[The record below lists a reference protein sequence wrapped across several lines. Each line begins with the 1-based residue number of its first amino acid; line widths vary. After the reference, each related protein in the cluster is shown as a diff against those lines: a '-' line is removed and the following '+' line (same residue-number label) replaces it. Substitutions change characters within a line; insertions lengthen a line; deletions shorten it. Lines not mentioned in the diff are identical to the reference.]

1 MSLGKPSVER
11 SSLMLS
17 AKTTFTKYLQ
27 NPYRVL
33 PVPGTPD
40 ESRFTKDF
48 NAAGIEYT
56 FYYETLGIQ
65 CLKLKNYKL
74 MNRRIFRILLST
86 LKIEKS
92 KYPIR
97 S

>member
-1 MSLGKPSVER
+1 
-11 SSLMLS
+11 MLS

-56 FYYETLGIQ
+56 FYYET
-65 CLKLKNYKL
+65 
-74 MNRRIFRILLST
+74 T
-86 LKIEKS
+86 
-92 KYPIR
+92 
-97 S
+97 